1 MRNFNGLYAG
11 TAEGYQITASGN
23 GSLSSLSVYVDAA
36 TTATNLFVGL
46 YSDNN
51 GHPSSRLTAGNSAT
65 FQTAAWNT
73 GLAAGTYTGHV
84 RLNGGGITKTVTVV
98 LTMTSPAPVLHTAS
112 LSWQVPT
119 GKVISYG
126 MSARPSRVARTAC
139 WRAPSV
145 GLRILIRAEQ
155 SGTPY
160 YYVVTAVDSQ
170 GRESKHSNEFK
181 VTIP

>member
-73 GLAAGTYTGHV
+73 GLAAGTCTGHV

-119 GKVISYG
+119 GKVISYSMCRSTIKGGSYG
-126 MSARPSRVARTAC
+126 MLASSIGGT
-139 WRAPSV
+139 
-145 GLRILIRAEQ
+145 LILIRP
-155 SGTPY
+155 SN
-160 YYVVTAVDSQ
+160 
-170 GRESKHSNEFK
+170 RELLITTS
-181 VTIP
+181 